1 MKLAEDIWLG
11 SVAARNNLIAAA
23 NYSAAFYGNAAVQSW
38 SLGLTAPQ
46 VFWSAMAR
54 AFDDKPDNRDAAP
67 SASPVAE
74 APVLSVVDP
83 VQPEAAPEPEVVEAV
98 AAPAPEPEV
107 VEAAAAPA
115 PVAVAEAVAET
126 PVAVTPNPHLLD
138 EPRGGVADD
147 LKLVKG
153 IGAKLEAGLNE
164 IGIFHFDQIAGLD
177 DAGIDWLDEHLTGF
191 KRSCARFDL
200 VTGAGEFV

>member
-11 SVAARNNLIAAA
+11 SVAARNNLMAAA

-54 AFDDKPDNRDAAP
+54 AFDDTPGNTDEAP
-67 SASPVAE
+67 VAEAVAEAPVAEAPVAE
-74 APVLSVVDP
+74 APVLT
-83 VQPEAAPEPEVVEAV
+83 VVEAE
-98 AAPAPEPEV
+98 PEPAVAEPDPDPV
-107 VEAAAAPA
+107 MVEEDTPAAAPDA
-115 PVAVAEAVAET
+115 A
-126 PVAVTPNPHLLD
+126 TPNPHLLD

-164 IGIFHFDQIAGLD
+164 IGIYHFDQVAALD
-177 DAGIDWLDEHLTGF
+177 AAGIDWLDEHLPGF

>member
-54 AFDDKPDNRDAAP
+54 AFDDSPDNRDAAP

-83 VQPEAAPEPEVVEAV
+83 VQPETAPEPEVVEAV
-98 AAPAPEPEV
+98 AAPAPE
-107 VEAAAAPA
+107 
-115 PVAVAEAVAET
+115 AVAEDVAEIPET
-126 PVAVTPNPHLLD
+126 DTPNPLLLD
-138 EPRGGVADD
+138 EARGGVADD
-147 LKLVKG
+147 LKLIKG

-177 DAGIDWLDEHLTGF
+177 EAGIDWLDEHLAGF

-200 VTGAGEFV
+200 VKGAGEFV

>member
-11 SVAARNNLIAAA
+11 SVAARNNMMAAA

-54 AFDDKPDNRDAAP
+54 AFDHDAVNSDTAP
-67 SASPVAE
+67 AAAPVAE
-74 APVLSVVDP
+74 PPALSVVETAEP
-83 VQPEAAPEPEVVEAV
+83 VEAVVEAV
-98 AAPAPEPEV
+98 TATEPEPEAEPV
-107 VEAAAAPA
+107 VD
-115 PVAVAEAVAET
+115 
-126 PVAVTPNPHLLD
+126 TPNPLLLD
-138 EPRGGVADD
+138 EPRSGTADD

-164 IGIFHFDQIAGLD
+164 IGIYHFDQVAGLD
-177 DAGIDWLDEHLTGF
+177 EAGIDWLDEHLAGF

-200 VTGAGEFV
+200 VKGAGEFV

>member
-54 AFDDKPDNRDAAP
+54 AFDDTPGNTDEAP
-67 SASPVAE
+67 VAETVAE
-74 APVLSVVDP
+74 APLAEAPVSEAPVLTVVEADPEPAVAEPDPDP
-83 VQPEAAPEPEVVEAV
+83 VMVEEDIPAATPEAA
-98 AAPAPEPEV
+98 
-107 VEAAAAPA
+107 
-115 PVAVAEAVAET
+115 
-126 PVAVTPNPHLLD
+126 TPNPHLLD

-164 IGIFHFDQIAGLD
+164 IGIYHFDQVAALD
-177 DAGIDWLDEHLTGF
+177 AAGIDWLDEHLPGF

>member
-54 AFDDKPDNRDAAP
+54 AFDEKPMNADEAP
-67 SASPVAE
+67 MAEAHVLTVVETAPEPVAAE
-74 APVLSVVDP
+74 
-83 VQPEAAPEPEVVEAV
+83 PEAAVEPE
-98 AAPAPEPEV
+98 PAPEP
-107 VEAAAAPA
+107 A
-115 PVAVAEAVAET
+115 PVSVDVETAPEAPQVDA
-126 PVAVTPNPHLLD
+126 PNPHLLD
-138 EPRGGVADD
+138 APRGGLADD
-147 LKLVKG
+147 LKLIKG

-164 IGIFHFDQIAGLD
+164 IGIYHFDQIAGLD
-177 DAGIDWLDEHLTGF
+177 EAGIDWLDEHLAGF

>member
-23 NYSAAFYGNAAVQSW
+23 NYSVAFYGNAAVQSW

-54 AFDDKPDNRDAAP
+54 AFDDTPGNADEA
-67 SASPVAE
+67 PVAE
-74 APVLSVVDP
+74 APVAEAPVAVAPVLAVV
-83 VQPEAAPEPEVVEAV
+83 EAAPEP
-98 AAPAPEPEV
+98 
-107 VEAAAAPA
+107 
-115 PVAVAEAVAET
+115 AVAEPDPVMVEEDIPAAT
-126 PVAVTPNPHLLD
+126 PDAATPNPHLLD

-164 IGIFHFDQIAGLD
+164 IGIYHFDQLAALD
-177 DAGIDWLDEHLTGF
+177 AAGIDWLDEHLPGF

>member
-11 SVAARNNLIAAA
+11 SVAARNNLMAAA

-54 AFDDKPDNRDAAP
+54 AFDQPPGNADNAPVVVAPVLTVVKTPVVEPVVVVDKIDT
-67 SASPVAE
+67 PVE
-74 APVLSVVDP
+74 APV
-83 VQPEAAPEPEVVEAV
+83 A
-98 AAPAPEPEV
+98 
-107 VEAAAAPA
+107 
-115 PVAVAEAVAET
+115 AVAET
-126 PVAVTPNPHLLD
+126 EAPATAPVVTKVTPTSATEVATPLLLD
-138 EPRGGVADD
+138 EPRDGTADD

-177 DAGIDWLDEHLTGF
+177 QAGIDWLDEHLAGF

-200 VTGAGEFV
+200 VSGARTFL